1 MIESEMM
8 STVYHLVQKITS
20 ANLGSAINSQMI
32 YFIENIVKYSRFS
45 VSVNAICECDRCVEN
60 AGFYFAI
67 KKHQEFSKCFNVR

>member
-1 MIESEMM
+1 MIDSEMIG
-8 STVYHLVQKITS
+8 TVYHLVREITS